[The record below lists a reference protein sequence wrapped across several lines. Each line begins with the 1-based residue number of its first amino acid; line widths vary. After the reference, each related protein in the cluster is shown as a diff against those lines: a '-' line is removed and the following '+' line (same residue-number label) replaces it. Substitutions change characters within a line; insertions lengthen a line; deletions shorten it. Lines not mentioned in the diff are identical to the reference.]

1 MFYWFHWFLV
11 MSGLQ
16 RTLPNYI
23 SVTIIA
29 SVLQTAS
36 HVPQPKQFWGFKGMD
51 LPSLISKTST
61 GQNSIHWPHALHLTL
76 STFIRYTVYSFF
88 TRAM

>member
-1 MFYWFHWFLV
+1 MFYWFYWFLV

-29 SVLQTAS
+29 SVLQTAT
-36 HVPQPKQFWGFKGMD
+36 HVPQPKQFCGLKGRD
-51 LPSLISKTST
+51 FPSVISKTST
-61 GQNSIHWPHALHLTL
+61 GQNSIHWPHPLHFRL
-76 STFIRYTVYSFF
+76 STFIR
-88 TRAM
+88 